1 MGASGRNHLVG
12 QHRPSGHRSMSRF
25 ASQISI
31 WIRLTSI
38 CLLFAASID
47 LASAQNQRSI
57 NLVLCNGGSGISPER
72 QVAGCSAL
80 IELGADA
87 EMLAKIYNN
96 RGNSYAKQGNLCQG
110 RAGLRSG
117 PGNAAGLRD
126 RFEKSRRRVLQRRR
140 LRSGACRPQRGSQ
153 GSPQNADVLAHRAQ
167 VFSAK
172 QDYRLALADY
182 DEAIRLDQKR
192 AALWNAR
199 CWNWAAIGDLQA
211 ALSDCNEA
219 IKLSPGSASAM
230 DSRGLTHLKMGQW
243 NAALSDFAAAL
254 RLDLKLASAL
264 YGRGLARQKLG
275 RAGPA
280 RADIN
285 AATALNP
292 NIAKEFE
299 RLGL

>member
-1 MGASGRNHLVG
+1 
-12 QHRPSGHRSMSRF
+12 MSRF

-96 RGNSYAKQGNLCQG
+96 RGNSYAKQGNLAKAAQDYD
-110 RAGLRSG
+110 RALETR
-117 PGNAAGLRD
+117 PGYVIALKNRGVAFYKGGDYD
-126 RFEKSRRRVLQRRR
+126 RALADLNEAL
-140 LRSGACRPQRGSQ
+140 Q

-182 DEAIRLDQKR
+182 DEAIRTRSEACGPVER
-192 AALWNAR
+192 AMLESGCDR
-199 CWNWAAIGDLQA
+199 
-211 ALSDCNEA
+211 
-219 IKLSPGSASAM
+219 
-230 DSRGLTHLKMGQW
+230 
-243 NAALSDFAAAL
+243 
-254 RLDLKLASAL
+254 
-264 YGRGLARQKLG
+264 
-275 RAGPA
+275 
-280 RADIN
+280 
-285 AATALNP
+285 
-292 NIAKEFE
+292 
-299 RLGL
+299 